1 MSAEKVFTVQTR
13 IRMNNEIF
21 QYLSAYMAEYNRI
34 YRYAWHVM
42 TSPDYSEK
50 WPSQSAFVTHIRTKF
65 NVLSRTAGTI
75 VVSVKGRINAL
86 TEHQKYEVKL
96 LDVRIKDMTQKIEDT
111 TKIINRLKPKVTEN
125 TASDRQLDR
134 YRRKKKSLYFLNNKL
149 NKLRQRMGGL
159 EERIKSGTVK
169 LAFGEKNMFRKQY
182 HLKENGYYDHSE
194 WYRQYVKARDKN
206 IDYIGG
212 AYYACGNDI
221 CRLSYDSDKDC
232 FNVMLRKEKSL
243 CSDKK
248 DKYIKINGLHFHNL
262 TEYIKQCLYEHE
274 NSPHDGSNKNLK
286 PITYRIKRDG
296 GKWYIQ
302 LMVKVPPA
310 EVRTSKSDG
319 VIALKYGQGYIQEAE
334 TDRFGNLVGL
344 ENHRLMFYGQGNK
357 GVTEMQLAIA
367 RIVCKAIKS
376 GKSIITEDIDMMT
389 RKTTAK
395 EKKNRQRLSQF
406 DYARFA
412 SSVDCSCYKRGAE
425 HEIVNP
431 ANTVYIGREKYA
443 ESRKLSNLQAAAY
456 VAARVGQGFSDK
468 INGKSTYIRKIK
480 KAA

>member
-1 MSAEKVFTVQTR
+1 MNTLYVFAFCTGVQVNVTCPSPVVKLVISGFVAAAAGVAYLMSFAVKEVYFEPSADERTR
-13 IRMNNEIF
+13 KP
-21 QYLSAYMAEYNRI
+21 Y
-34 YRYAWHVM
+34 
-42 TSPDYSEK
+42 
-50 WPSQSAFVTHIRTKF
+50 FVPFVKLVTF
-65 NVLSRTAGTI
+65 N
-75 VVSVKGRINAL
+75 VVSVVSPTFA
-86 TEHQKYEVKL
+86 
-96 LDVRIKDMTQKIEDT
+96 
-111 TKIINRLKPKVTEN
+111 
-125 TASDRQLDR
+125 
-134 YRRKKKSLYFLNNKL
+134 YFPL
-149 NKLRQRMGGL
+149 
-159 EERIKSGTVK
+159 
-169 LAFGEKNMFRKQY
+169 
-182 HLKENGYYDHSE
+182 
-194 WYRQYVKARDKN
+194 
-206 IDYIGG
+206 
-212 AYYACGNDI
+212 
-221 CRLSYDSDKDC
+221 
-232 FNVMLRKEKSL
+232 
-243 CSDKK
+243 
-248 DKYIKINGLHFHNL
+248 
-262 TEYIKQCLYEHE
+262 KQCLYEHE

-302 LMVKVPPA
+302 LMIKVPPA
-310 EVRTSKSDG
+310 DIKTNKSDG

-344 ENHRLMFYGQGNK
+344 ENHKLIYYGQGNK
-357 GVTEMQLAIA
+357 AVTEMQLTIA
-367 RIVCKAIKS
+367 RIVCKAITL

-395 EKKNRQRLSQF
+395 GKKNRQRLSQF

-443 ESRKLSNLQAAAY
+443 ESRKLSDLQAAAY